1 MKSAFSLVTQ
11 SNLKNLKVN
20 FELYQRVA
28 LNRDLSEHQLKA
40 GDVATLIDFVPHPS
54 SGQDSCVLEVFSTI
68 GESIA
73 VVVVPKSDLTPL
85 KDDEILI
92 VRSLPEAN

>member
-1 MKSAFSLVTQ
+1 M
-11 SNLKNLKVN
+11 N

-28 LNRDLSEHQLKA
+28 LNRDLNEYQLKK

-54 SGQDSCVLEVFSTI
+54 NGEQGCVLEVFSAT

-73 VVVVPKSDLTPL
+73 VVIVPISNIKPL
-85 KDDEILI
+85 KNHEILS
-92 VRSLPEAN
+92 VRSLVEI